1 MRRRRAARKRAKA
14 KARQRA
20 SRREFAIRLT
30 SIDQLFWDFDAR
42 PIAEREISADAR
54 WAMLD
59 EWDRVR
65 ELEPSTLVIYAPASD
80 RGPAT
85 DEDAI
90 SRAIHSSL
98 DSASGP
104 LKRVDPLSRQEKI
117 SLRLGLVFW
126 FASILVSTGIDR
138 SSQDVLAEGIS
149 QGIVVVGWVAL
160 WPPAARFMTEVV
172 PHFFNRRRF
181 AEFADIA
188 VRFVWV

>member
-1 MRRRRAARKRAKA
+1 MKRQRSARRRRKAKA
-14 KARQRA
+14 KETA
-20 SRREFAIRLT
+20 SRHEFAIRLT
-30 SIDQLFWDFDAR
+30 SIDQLFWEFDAR

-80 RGPAT
+80 RAAT

-126 FASILVSTGIDR
+126 FASILFSTGIDR

>member
-1 MRRRRAARKRAKA
+1 MKRQRAARRRRKAKA
-14 KARQRA
+14 KETA
-20 SRREFAIRLT
+20 SRHEFAIRLT
-30 SIDQLFWDFDAR
+30 SIDQLFWEFDAR

-65 ELEPSTLVIYAPASD
+65 ELEPSTLMIYAPASD
-80 RGPAT
+80 RAAT

-117 SLRLGLVFW
+117 SLRLGLIFW
-126 FASILVSTGIDR
+126 FASILFSTGIDR

>member
-1 MRRRRAARKRAKA
+1 MKRQRAARRRRKAKA
-14 KARQRA
+14 KETA
-20 SRREFAIRLT
+20 SRHEFAIRLT
-30 SIDQLFWDFDAR
+30 SIDQLFWEFDAR

-80 RGPAT
+80 RAAT

-90 SRAIHSSL
+90 SSAIHSGL

-126 FASILVSTGIDR
+126 FASILFSTGIDR

>member
-1 MRRRRAARKRAKA
+1 MKRQRATRRRRKAKA
-14 KARQRA
+14 KETA
-20 SRREFAIRLT
+20 SRHEFAIRLT
-30 SIDQLFWDFDAR
+30 SIDQLFWEFDAR

-80 RGPAT
+80 RAAT

-126 FASILVSTGIDR
+126 FASILFSTGIDR

-172 PHFFNRRRF
+172 PHLFNRRRF

>member
-1 MRRRRAARKRAKA
+1 MKRQRATRRRRKAKA
-14 KARQRA
+14 KETA
-20 SRREFAIRLT
+20 SRHEFAIRLT
-30 SIDQLFWDFDAR
+30 SIDQLFWEFDAR

-65 ELEPSTLVIYAPASD
+65 ELEPSTLMIYAPASD
-80 RGPAT
+80 RAAT

-126 FASILVSTGIDR
+126 FASILFSTGIDR

>member
-1 MRRRRAARKRAKA
+1 MKRQRAARRRRKAKA
-14 KARQRA
+14 KETA
-20 SRREFAIRLT
+20 SRHEFAIRLT
-30 SIDQLFWDFDAR
+30 SIDQLFWEFDAR

-80 RGPAT
+80 RAAT

-126 FASILVSTGIDR
+126 FASILFSTGIDR

>member
-1 MRRRRAARKRAKA
+1 MKRQRAARRRRKAKA
-14 KARQRA
+14 KETA
-20 SRREFAIRLT
+20 SRHEFAIRLT
-30 SIDQLFWDFDAR
+30 SIDQLFWEFDAR

-65 ELEPSTLVIYAPASD
+65 ELEPSTLMIYAPASD
-80 RGPAT
+80 RAAT

-117 SLRLGLVFW
+117 SLRLGLAFW
-126 FASILVSTGIDR
+126 FASILFSTGIDR

>member
-1 MRRRRAARKRAKA
+1 MKRQRAARRRRKAKA
-14 KARQRA
+14 KETA
-20 SRREFAIRLT
+20 SRHEFAIRLT
-30 SIDQLFWDFDAR
+30 SIDQLFWEFDAR

-65 ELEPSTLVIYAPASD
+65 ELEPSTLMIYAPASD
-80 RGPAT
+80 RAAT

-126 FASILVSTGIDR
+126 FASILFSTGIDR

>member
-1 MRRRRAARKRAKA
+1 MKRQRAARRRRKAKA
-14 KARQRA
+14 KETA
-20 SRREFAIRLT
+20 SRHEFAIRLT
-30 SIDQLFWDFDAR
+30 SIDQLFWEFDAR

-65 ELEPSTLVIYAPASD
+65 ELEPSTLMIYAPASD
-80 RGPAT
+80 RAVT

-126 FASILVSTGIDR
+126 FASILFSTGIDR

>member
-1 MRRRRAARKRAKA
+1 MKRQRAARRRRKAKA
-14 KARQRA
+14 KETA
-20 SRREFAIRLT
+20 SRHEFAIRLT
-30 SIDQLFWDFDAR
+30 SIDQLFWEFDAR
-42 PIAEREISADAR
+42 PIAEREISADVR

-65 ELEPSTLVIYAPASD
+65 ELEPSTLMIYAPASD
-80 RGPAT
+80 RAAT

-126 FASILVSTGIDR
+126 FASILFSTGIDR

>member
-1 MRRRRAARKRAKA
+1 MKRQRATRRRRKAKA
-14 KARQRA
+14 KETA
-20 SRREFAIRLT
+20 SRHEFAIRLT
-30 SIDQLFWDFDAR
+30 SIDQLFWEFDAR

-80 RGPAT
+80 RAAT

-90 SRAIHSSL
+90 SRAIHSGL

-126 FASILVSTGIDR
+126 FASILFSTGIDR

>member
-1 MRRRRAARKRAKA
+1 MKRQRAARRRRKAKA
-14 KARQRA
+14 KETA
-20 SRREFAIRLT
+20 SRHEFAIRLT
-30 SIDQLFWDFDAR
+30 SIDQLFWEFDAR

-80 RGPAT
+80 RAAT

-90 SRAIHSSL
+90 SRAIHSGL

-126 FASILVSTGIDR
+126 FASILFSTGIDR

-172 PHFFNRRRF
+172 PHLFNRRRF

>member
-1 MRRRRAARKRAKA
+1 MKRQRAARRRRKAKA
-14 KARQRA
+14 KETA
-20 SRREFAIRLT
+20 SRHEFAIRLT
-30 SIDQLFWDFDAR
+30 SIDQLFWEFDAR

-80 RGPAT
+80 RAAT

-90 SRAIHSSL
+90 SRAIHSGL

-126 FASILVSTGIDR
+126 FASILFSTGIDR

>member
-1 MRRRRAARKRAKA
+1 MKRQRAARRRRKAKA
-14 KARQRA
+14 KETA
-20 SRREFAIRLT
+20 SRHEFAIRLT
-30 SIDQLFWDFDAR
+30 SIDQLFWEFDAR

-65 ELEPSTLVIYAPASD
+65 ELEPSTLMIYAPASD
-80 RGPAT
+80 RAAT

-90 SRAIHSSL
+90 SRAIHSGL

-117 SLRLGLVFW
+117 SLRLGLIFW
-126 FASILVSTGIDR
+126 FASILFSTGIDR

>member
-1 MRRRRAARKRAKA
+1 MRRRRAARRRAKA
-14 KARQRA
+14 KAKERA
-20 SRREFAIRLT
+20 LRHEFAIRLT

-54 WAMLD
+54 WALLD

-65 ELEPSTLVIYAPASD
+65 DLEPSTLLIYAPASD
-80 RGPAT
+80 RAAI
-85 DEDAI
+85 DEEAV

-104 LKRVDPLSRQEKI
+104 LRRVDPLSRQEKV
-117 SLRLGLVFW
+117 SLRLGLLFW
-126 FASILVSTGIDR
+126 FASILVSTWIDHA
-138 SSQDVLAEGIS
+138 SEDVVAQGIS
-149 QGIVVVGWVAL
+149 QGVVVVGWVAL

-172 PHFFNRRRF
+172 PHLFNRKRF

-188 VRFVWV
+188 IRFVWV

>member
-1 MRRRRAARKRAKA
+1 MKRQRAARRRRKAKA
-14 KARQRA
+14 KETA
-20 SRREFAIRLT
+20 SRHEFAIRLT
-30 SIDQLFWDFDAR
+30 SIDQLFWEFDAR

-65 ELEPSTLVIYAPASD
+65 ELEPSTLMIYAPASD
-80 RGPAT
+80 RAAT

-90 SRAIHSSL
+90 SRAIHSGL

-126 FASILVSTGIDR
+126 FASILFSTGIDR